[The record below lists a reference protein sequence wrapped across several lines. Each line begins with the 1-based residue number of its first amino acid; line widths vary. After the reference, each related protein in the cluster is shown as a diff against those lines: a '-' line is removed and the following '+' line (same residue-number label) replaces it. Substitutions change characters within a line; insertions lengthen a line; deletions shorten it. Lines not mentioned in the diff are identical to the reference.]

1 MTMTNDLYVS
11 SLERG
16 ISKTKIMSPAAAET
30 ANVDVTT
37 TLTEWY
43 RGAIDYC
50 SLLSWHLPWKMKMTA
65 RVEMVKL
72 RHRAKFRG
80 DRSNLDRDAA
90 VFCFSR
96 WRPPPS
102 WIFNISNL

>member
-16 ISKTKIMSPAAAET
+16 ISKTKIMSPAVAET

-80 DRSNLDRDAA
+80 VRSNRCPDMAIFRFSKMAA
-90 VFCFSR
+90 AAILNF
-96 WRPPPS
+96 
-102 WIFNISNL
+102 